1 MGPLDNEFFEEYK
14 RLDWLCSDMYSCKNG
29 VSRYI
34 EDMESRSRREAS
46 SILVWYTDY
55 KLLKHLRW
63 IRNRIAHETD
73 NYQISSE
80 SDLQNMRDFYERIL
94 SGQDPIALLEKSKAD
109 GSCREENVQALN
121 DQKNMQYSYS
131 PNDQKSF
138 ASGCLVRAAV
148 VALVFIA
155 VGAVAAIAF
164 SVTL

>member
-14 RLDWLCSDMYSCKNG
+14 RLDRLCSDMYSCKNG

-46 SILVWYTDY
+46 SILFWYTDY

-121 DQKNMQYSYS
+121 DQKICNIVIARMIKNLL
-131 PNDQKSF
+131 P
-138 ASGCLVRAAV
+138 V
-148 VALVFIA
+148 VV
-155 VGAVAAIAF
+155 
-164 SVTL
+164 